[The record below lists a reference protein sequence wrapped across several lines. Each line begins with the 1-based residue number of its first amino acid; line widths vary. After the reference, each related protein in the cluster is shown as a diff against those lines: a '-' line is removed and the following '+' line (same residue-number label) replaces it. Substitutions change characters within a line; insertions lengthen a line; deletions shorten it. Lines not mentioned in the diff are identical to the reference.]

1 MIFEI
6 NKPIRK
12 NNKSYAM
19 INPNQL
25 IFFISFWIIWFVSI
39 DPPIS
44 KGLIRGINN
53 MGESIS
59 LPLTLENSKKVIVPI
74 MLKPKFTIKTNIRKG
89 ISKRS

>member
-1 MIFEI
+1 
-6 NKPIRK
+6 
-12 NNKSYAM
+12 M

-25 IFFISFWIIWFVSI
+25 MFFISFWIIWFVSI

-44 KGLIRGINN
+44 NGLIRGINN

-74 MLKPKFTIKTNIRKG
+74 MLNPKFTIITNNRNC